1 MKHNLPPHHR
11 VTASLCHLTG
21 VAIGFLV
28 LAVSVPVHAQQYS
41 SRPVRFVV
49 PFPPGTTTDVVARLV
64 AQRVG
69 ERLGQQIV
77 VDNRSGASGTI
88 GVETVAR
95 AAPDGYTWGLGTTTT
110 HALAPILNPKLGYV
124 PARDFAPVA
133 LLGDS
138 PYFLTTNLALPAA
151 NVRELVAY
159 ARANPGKL
167 HYASVGNFSVGH
179 LSGELLKK
187 AAGFDM
193 VHVPY
198 KGSNLALIDLLAGR
212 IQLNI
217 STIAASLPHVKAG
230 KLRALAVTS
239 QKRVSALPQTP
250 TVAESGFPGYQAS
263 LWVGL
268 FVPARTSGSI
278 VARLNRELNSTLSS
292 PGMREALAEQAF
304 EAGELT
310 PAAFARLIR
319 EDTARWRKV
328 IQEAG
333 IKPE

>member
-1 MKHNLPPHHR
+1 MSHLR
-11 VTASLCHLTG
+11 SSAFIGGCITFFLAAAASAAG
-21 VAIGFLV
+21 Y
-28 LAVSVPVHAQQYS
+28 PE
-41 SRPVRFVV
+41 RPVRFIV

-64 AQRVG
+64 AQRTG
-69 ERLGQQIV
+69 NRLGQQIV

-88 GVETVAR
+88 GAEMAAR
-95 AAPDGYTWGLGTTTT
+95 ATPDGHTWGLGTTTT
-110 HALAPILNPKLGYV
+110 HALAAILNPRLGYDPV
-124 PARDFAPVA
+124 RDFAAVA

-138 PYFLTTNLALPAA
+138 PYFLTTYPGLPAA
-151 NVRELVAY
+151 DLQAFIAY
-159 ARANPGKL
+159 ARAHPGKL

-187 AAGFDM
+187 AAGIDM

-239 QKRVSALPQTP
+239 QRRVATLPETP
-250 TVAESGFPGYQAS
+250 TVMESGIPGYQAS

-268 FVPARTSGSI
+268 FVPARTPG
-278 VARLNRELNSTLSS
+278 RLIGLLGREIDATLRT
-292 PGMREALAEQAF
+292 PEIRQALAEQAF
-304 EAGELT
+304 EPGDIA
-310 PAAFARLIR
+310 PAAFAKLMRD
-319 EDTARWRKV
+319 DTARWRKV
-328 IQEAG
+328 IHDAG
-333 IKPE
+333 LKPE